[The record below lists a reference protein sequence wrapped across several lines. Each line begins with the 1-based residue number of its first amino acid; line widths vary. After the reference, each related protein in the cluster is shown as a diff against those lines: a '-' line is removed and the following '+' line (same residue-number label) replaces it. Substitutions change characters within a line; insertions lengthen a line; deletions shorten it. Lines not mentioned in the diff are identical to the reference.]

1 MLLGAI
7 DIGSNAV
14 RLFFSNV
21 FDQDGQIIVEK
32 ASLMRIPIRLG
43 EDVFLKNVVSE
54 KKIQKLIKTMKAF
67 RLLIDVIEPVA
78 FRACATSAMREAKN
92 KDEVIKRVATEA
104 NIKIQIINGV
114 EEAQIVSAVQNLQ
127 LAQRYKYSLYV
138 DVGGGSTEL
147 SILSKK
153 GLVAS
158 ASFKIGTV
166 RMLTE
171 KVKEKEWAK
180 MLQWLMKHED
190 KFREMLCV
198 GAGGNINKIAKLY
211 GRVPEKTLP
220 FNNLEYALS
229 HLQKFSL
236 EERID
241 IMGLRPDRA
250 DVIIPAAKIFH
261 FIMKNV
267 KASTL
272 LVPKIGLSDGIV
284 SVLYQEIRK
293 DAKKA

>member
-21 FDQDGQIIVEK
+21 FEQDGQTVVEK

-43 EDVFLKNVVSE
+43 EDVFINHKVSE
-54 KKIQKLIKTMKAF
+54 KRIQKLVKTMKAF
-67 RLLIDVIEPVA
+67 RLLIEVTEPEA
-78 FRACATSAMREAKN
+78 YRACATSAMREAKN
-92 KDEVIKRVATEA
+92 KDEVIKRIANEA
-104 NIKIQIINGV
+104 GINIQIIDGV
-114 EEAQIVSAVQNLQ
+114 EEAQIVGAIQNLDMVRQ
-127 LAQRYKYSLYV
+127 FKYSLYI

-147 SILSKK
+147 SIMSKN

-158 ASFKIGTV
+158 SSFKIGTV
-166 RMLTE
+166 RMLSN
-171 KVKEKEWAK
+171 KVKEHEWSKMERWLLDHENLFDK
-180 MLQWLMKHED
+180 MLS
-190 KFREMLCV
+190 V

-220 FNNLEYALS
+220 FANLEYALS

-236 EERID
+236 QQRMD

-250 DVIIPAAKIFH
+250 DVIVPAAQIFH
-261 FIMKNV
+261 FIMKITGA
-267 KASTL
+267 KTL

-284 SVLYQEIRK
+284 SVLYHTLKNSPRRS
-293 DAKKA
+293 